1 MIKLGIK
8 LLLARLFK
16 ILCDCKGIT
25 SSVIEKAYFKEEI
38 DSWIKNASEDQ
49 VMKLSK
55 GINFFLFYYEPL
67 EKIKDD
73 SVYTKQYSNFI
84 LILLFSLIEGMM
96 EEKEYKNC
104 VEYLKIEEKKYKNCI
119 RIINIKKLF
128 GEMIEEYEENYGI
141 VKSVKKF
148 FEKYV
153 RDKDKEFIL
162 TVYKDGKKETINAI
176 INDIYDMRSDFI
188 HSCGFEAL
196 SRDDVEL
203 EFKKDD
209 KMGEYMGTIVSTLNL
224 RDFIVIVWY
233 GILNKYRFDKK
244 FLNQL
249 LD

>member
-1 MIKLGIK
+1 
-8 LLLARLFK
+8 
-16 ILCDCKGIT
+16 
-25 SSVIEKAYFKEEI
+25 
-38 DSWIKNASEDQ
+38 
-49 VMKLSK
+49 
-55 GINFFLFYYEPL
+55 
-67 EKIKDD
+67 
-73 SVYTKQYSNFI
+73 
-84 LILLFSLIEGMM
+84 
-96 EEKEYKNC
+96 
-104 VEYLKIEEKKYKNCI
+104 
-119 RIINIKKLF
+119 
-128 GEMIEEYEENYGI
+128 MIEEYEENYGI